1 MMARSFGLLGI
12 DIAYIIAL
20 CGTLFSASFFVN
32 GGRMFMLNHEQY
44 FLVLDFFPALFFFL
58 NGLTVTLT
66 MRDKRISSR
75 RLLSYLGKRGSVL
88 LIVGAIFM
96 AIWPLNVLFASGVFY
111 ILAPLFA
118 NWNNIILRTLSLAVA
133 ICAILMVNLD
143 VDTNVTF
150 SSLDL
155 QGLRFSNLF
164 SFFFFNSYY
173 SILPWICF
181 FLFGMLY
188 GRNDLRLK
196 GILPPSSLFAIF
208 TIGVAFFV
216 QYYSAAF
223 YTEGDKTEYLHIFPF
238 NVRLYMPSFIIFGL
252 GAATLLLNT
261 LIYLFRRDL
270 DKQIVR
276 RIQGISGS
284 KYSVVFFHLIFS
296 VIILSITNVIA
307 FRSKWSI
314 LFLATGI
321 VSLSIFLTL
330 LWKNKISDTTPIE
343 WFIKRLSSS
352 SKK

>member
-1 MMARSFGLLGI
+1 MARSFGLLGI

-20 CGTLFSASFFVN
+20 CGMLFSASFFVI

-44 FLVLDFFPALFFFL
+44 FLVFDFFPALFFFL

-88 LIVGAIFM
+88 LVVGAIFM
-96 AIWPLNVLFASGVFY
+96 AIWPLNVLFASGIFY

-118 NWNNIILRTLSLAVA
+118 NWNNIILRTLALAVS

-143 VDTNVTF
+143 VATNVTF
-150 SSLDL
+150 SNLDL

-173 SILPWICF
+173 SILPWISF

-188 GRNDLRLK
+188 GRNDLRMK
-196 GILPPSSLFAIF
+196 GILPPSSLFALF
-208 TIGVAFFV
+208 TIGMAFIV
-216 QYYSAAF
+216 QYYSSAF

-238 NVRLYMPSFIIFGL
+238 NVKLYMPSFIIFGL
-252 GAATLLLNT
+252 GAIT
-261 LIYLFRRDL
+261 LILNVLIYVFRREM
-270 DKQIVR
+270 DKLIVR
-276 RIQGISGS
+276 RIQGISGA
-284 KYSVVFFHLIFS
+284 KYSVVFFHLLIS
-296 VIILSITNVIA
+296 TIILSITNEIA

-314 LFLATGI
+314 LALSTAT
-321 VSLSIFLTL
+321 VALSIFITFI
-330 LWKNKISDTTPIE
+330 WKNKISDTTPIE
-343 WFIKRLSSS
+343 WLIKRLSSS
-352 SKK
+352 TKK

>member
-1 MMARSFGLLGI
+1 
-12 DIAYIIAL
+12 
-20 CGTLFSASFFVN
+20 
-32 GGRMFMLNHEQY
+32 
-44 FLVLDFFPALFFFL
+44 
-58 NGLTVTLT
+58 
-66 MRDKRISSR
+66 
-75 RLLSYLGKRGSVL
+75 
-88 LIVGAIFM
+88 
-96 AIWPLNVLFASGVFY
+96 
-111 ILAPLFA
+111 
-118 NWNNIILRTLSLAVA
+118 
-133 ICAILMVNLD
+133 
-143 VDTNVTF
+143 
-150 SSLDL
+150 L

-196 GILPPSSLFAIF
+196 GILPPSSLFSIF
-208 TIGVAFFV
+208 IIGVAFFV

-252 GAATLLLNT
+252 GATTLLLNT
-261 LIYLFRRDL
+261 LIYVFRRDL

-314 LFLATGI
+314 LVLAMGT
-321 VSLSIFLTL
+321 VSLSIFVTL
-330 LWKNKISDTTPIE
+330 LWKNKISDTTPVE